1 MFPNLVGK
9 FVVQRAGM
17 RLFLNSEYGKILED
31 EMTLDLQFTRQNV
44 DSYIAHSV
52 FLITLPCFPSVG

>member
-1 MFPNLVGK
+1 MFPNFVGK
-9 FVVQRAGM
+9 LVVQRAGM
-17 RLFLNSEYGKILED
+17 RLLFNPEYGKILDD
-31 EMTLDLQFTRQNV
+31 EVTLDLQFTRQNV